1 MAISLV
7 QESNGGG
14 GVSNIANILKESSS
28 VIKMCIDERREGN
41 ESLTLSD
48 GPNKMGHDKES
59 IESRVPSGDLVDK
72 AKPST
77 RNAVG
82 KVDEEI
88 VCKGNERY
96 DVSSNKNST
105 SSDVTSNK
113 NSTSTSVSNGR
124 NTSSSK
130 NSSRN
135 STDPVTGVGSSKN
148 NSSRSLESGGVST
161 SSMNALKETN
171 IKLTTRTSQQSITG
185 EEKSSCEHG
194 STPLQGGR
202 SRRKQSRRTVKTEK
216 DASVDEM
223 ENIENKN
230 KNHLLNEAPKNKHV
244 DLTNEAQNRTYP
256 DKGAQS
262 NQVQKKPEPDEGVQ
276 RSNRNNAGDLHVEVQ
291 REKKSLTGRDVSSKT
306 RNKIVEDVTKT
317 TIASKTS
324 TKQETKVSPSGE
336 ESNKQE
342 HTHQQ
347 LQHPES
353 TTTKL
358 PECTVLIDKMNDQ
371 SGVQAEKIDTAEKD
385 TNANNSNI
393 LGENES
399 LTTADTKKATDN
411 QECTPGRPK
420 RRKPGKDDLGGKEND
435 GKPTNSMAA
444 FDKEVEELVSASVR
458 PKRQVTQKNL
468 AKKDNDEESIVEEEK
483 VLSKRN
489 VKKLSVN
496 SKSEENTEGKT
507 KSKSEQNEVNTGQ
520 VKITRNSQ
528 EGAKNKHVKAVE
540 DNAAMEVSSEVTNTS
555 EPGSNSSK
563 QKRSCI
569 RKSEEQTSLRKPA
582 KDSEVSS
589 EQTVHSNINVSLK
602 NNSEGD
608 DSKENIVLDVRL
620 KETQDET
627 QTTSIEDKENVK
639 KNDIEEKEETSNRES
654 KVEDQVKQQN
664 KCKTNNETSE
674 KTVEN
679 KVVEEESI
687 ENKDKGE
694 SRKTKAKETTSE
706 CSDLS
711 PPAKKSRRIE
721 LRKQKKESEKQHEE
735 GDEEAGEG
743 KIRKRK
749 GRCEKDGVRGK
760 KKRHRGDDSDTDR
773 KKKEVGP
780 SKWGKRFLSAGLL
793 SDTYKEDGV
802 EASKTKPSKLEDL
815 PGGLLPAPA
824 YCNKWV
830 RQRRIDF
837 KLPHDLWWLHTH
849 NLLPGRNAVPSW
861 NYKKIRTN
869 VYYDTKPNY
878 SCYEAQACNCQLPK
892 EPDKRGCGEDCL
904 NRLVYTECIP
914 SMCPCGTQC
923 ANQSIARHEWAPGLI
938 RFMTDGKGWG
948 VKTRDEIKAGTFI
961 LEYVGEVVSEKEF
974 KNRMGTIYANDT
986 HHYCLNLD
994 KGLVIDGHRMGGDGR
1009 FVNHSCAPNCEM
1021 QKWSVNGLF
1030 RMALF
1035 SLVDVPSGT
1044 ELTYDYNFSLFN
1056 PAEGQRC
1063 RCGSSNCRGVIGGK
1077 SQRVPVQTDCDR
1089 NKSVS
1094 TLGNNKSSPGGSSTS
1109 SSSRKSH
1116 NRKKELTHCLKSSS
1130 MMLSRRRF
1138 SLNQGVKFK
1147 NLAQRFSYLMN
1158 VRVNQL
1164 SVSAQQKGFIRK
1176 HHVFLVR
1183 NLVKLKVL
1191 RDKLLSKLS
1200 GAGSGSHPGGVND
1213 LSVGST
1219 GSLTPSAS
1227 SEAFMTTLN
1236 ALSTKRSCRTRRLA
1250 LAEDDPNLAKAVKL
1264 ATLLRTLHQDVLSA
1278 KDDTS
1283 QTVLSSF
1290 FLTLPSKK
1298 KLSKYYETI
1307 PDPIDL
1313 NTIDLNI
1320 SSGVYKN
1327 LASYDCD
1334 MLRLFN
1340 NAAKYYGRTTDE
1352 GIAATKLRKVYLMSK
1367 VVHSEELTRVLGE
1380 PLPENFLPLGG
1391 EEEDVIQCICGLFKD
1406 EGLMIQCERC
1416 LVWQHCDCVKA
1427 DPNAEHY
1434 LCEKC
1439 SPKPVDYE
1447 IQLDYVPEYAKP
1459 GETHYMSLM
1468 REDMLLR
1475 EGDHVYVLRDIP
1487 NPATGHRHSFKTIGS
1502 EFKYE
1507 DCDIFKVERLWK
1519 NEAGERFAFGHHY
1532 LRPHETYHEPSRKFF
1547 DNEVM
1552 RIPLYE
1558 VVPLDLIMARCYVLD
1573 LATYCK
1579 GRPVDSS
1586 PEHIYISEFRLDKG
1600 ARLFAKMP
1608 KPKVSPVCMKSYA
1621 FEMFKE
1627 KLRPVRAYT
1636 PHMEQT
1642 KQVLGGGGTNGG
1654 VNKGGGGGKVT
1665 PVGGSRSG
1673 GGGGSKSGG
1682 TPRNIVTKLS
1692 SNKLNYNKRDGQ
1704 KARLNGILLKL
1715 LAQEK
1720 EDPNKEVLDASYLLD
1735 PGKRQR
1741 KKPPLLNS

>member
-1 MAISLV
+1 NFQVVKGLPGSPVATPGHPKNSDPVFCLNANRYLDNEVHNACLIFPADSKNVAGVEVKSSRRLN
-7 QESNGGG
+7 EKRASTRLTEPSRIEPTSHETTRGGG
-14 GVSNIANILKESSS
+14 EKTRLNNEVEMPDLDDLETKITASTVERKGRERGGGRRLGVGETSVNHLPEIRIEPPPSGVMGSEELQSSPEARPPSGIFELSAKARSTAEDSTLLFLTSLSEKLKSPSPTPTVPPQSHHPRHPAKLNGQSTFATRKPKRKKANRTGFPVKKKKKKSMTTVANSLIQEVDGVDNQMKPNGNGSTDTS
-28 VIKMCIDERREGN
+28 REGK
-41 ESLTLSD
+41 D
-48 GPNKMGHDKES
+48 GVRELDSQNKKVENMEQDKETV
-59 IESRVPSGDLVDK
+59 ESRVPSVSCEL
-72 AKPST
+72 
-77 RNAVG
+77 NA
-82 KVDEEI
+82 
-88 VCKGNERY
+88 
-96 DVSSNKNST
+96 
-105 SSDVTSNK
+105 SSDVSK
-113 NSTSTSVSNGR
+113 VDKGIVCSKKRNSRFADVNNTESVS
-124 NTSSSK
+124 S
-130 NSSRN
+130 
-135 STDPVTGVGSSKN
+135 
-148 NSSRSLESGGVST
+148 
-161 SSMNALKETN
+161 NALKETN
-171 IKLTTRTSQQSITG
+171 IKLASSTTQQSSA
-185 EEKSSCEHG
+185 EDKSIDG
-194 STPLQGGR
+194 IVNR
-202 SRRKQSRRTVKTEK
+202 SRRKQSRRNVKTET
-216 DASVDEM
+216 DATADEM

-230 KNHLLNEAPKNKHV
+230 HLMDKH
-244 DLTNEAQNRTYP
+244 DALTNH
-256 DKGAQS
+256 
-262 NQVQKKPEPDEGVQ
+262 VQKKTLPDEGVQ
-276 RSNRNNAGDLHVEVQ
+276 RSNRNNVGDLPVEVQ
-291 REKKSLTGRDVSSKT
+291 REKKCLTSLELKS
-306 RNKIVEDVTKT
+306 
-317 TIASKTS
+317 ATS
-324 TKQETKVSPSGE
+324 
-336 ESNKQE
+336 
-342 HTHQQ
+342 
-347 LQHPES
+347 
-353 TTTKL
+353 KL
-358 PECTVLIDKMNDQ
+358 PECTVLIDKINDQ
-371 SGVQAEKIDTAEKD
+371 SDGGGQAEKVTSEV
-385 TNANNSNI
+385 TNTSDNI
-393 LGENES
+393 AVEGET
-399 LTTADTKKATDN
+399 LATADTLKKTTSQ
-411 QECTPGRPK
+411 QESTPSRSK
-420 RRKPGKDDLGGKEND
+420 RRKPVSDALGGKEND
-435 GKPTNSMAA
+435 GKPPKVTLPFMTT
-444 FDKEVEELVSASVR
+444 FDKEVEELVAAGGR

-468 AKKDNDEESIVEEEK
+468 TVTRNVEKDEDSRVQELEEEEK
-483 VLSKRN
+483 VLTTRPKRN

-496 SKSEENTEGKT
+496 S
-507 KSKSEQNEVNTGQ
+507 SEQIEDKTEV
-520 VKITRNSQ
+520 KP
-528 EGAKNKHVKAVE
+528 KNKSQDKQEKSVE
-540 DNAAMEVSSEVTNTS
+540 DDSTVEN
-555 EPGSNSSK
+555 
-563 QKRSCI
+563 
-569 RKSEEQTSLRKPA
+569 EEQ
-582 KDSEVSS
+582 SS
-589 EQTVHSNINVSLK
+589 HEKADKRVDTDKEDAVDK
-602 NNSEGD
+602 EKEGN

-620 KETQDET
+620 KETKDDT
-627 QTTSIEDKENVK
+627 QTTSSEDKENVDE
-639 KNDIEEKEETSNRES
+639 KNNVEDKEEKLTRES
-654 KVEDQVKQQN
+654 KVEEQVNPEK
-664 KCKTNNETSE
+664 KGKTNE
-674 KTVEN
+674 KPDEDE
-679 KVVEEESI
+679 VEEEH
-687 ENKDKGE
+687 KDTEKVE
-694 SRKTKAKETTSE
+694 SRKTKAKEPTSE
-706 CSDLS
+706 CDLS
-711 PPAKKSRRIE
+711 TPAKKSRRIE
-721 LRKQKKESEKQHEE
+721 LRKQKKEAEKHQEEEEEEE
-735 GDEEAGEG
+735 GGEG

-749 GRCEKDGVRGK
+749 GRCEKDGVRGGKRGK
-760 KKRHRGDDSDTDR
+760 KNRGGGDDSDNDK

-780 SKWGKRFLSAGLL
+780 SKWGKRYLSAGLL
-793 SDTYKEDGV
+793 SDTYKEDGG

-815 PGGLLPAPA
+815 PGGILPPPA

-849 NLLPGRNAVPSW
+849 NQLPGRNAVPSW

-869 VYYDTKPNY
+869 VYYDIKPNY
-878 SCYEAQACNCQLPK
+878 SCYEAQACNCQLPN

-914 SMCPCGTQC
+914 SMCPCGTRC
-923 ANQSIARHEWAPGLI
+923 ANQSIQRHEWAPGLI
-938 RFMTDGKGWG
+938 KFMTDGKGWG
-948 VKTRDEIKAGTFI
+948 VKTRDVIKAGTFI

-1021 QKWSVNGLF
+1021 QKWCVNGLF

-1035 SLVDVPSGT
+1035 SMVDVPPGT

-1094 TLGNNKSSPGGSSTS
+1094 TLGRSSNAS

-1116 NRKKELTHCLKSSS
+1116 NRKKELTHCHKSSS
-1130 MMLSRRRF
+1130 MMLSRRRY

-1164 SVSAQQKGFIRK
+1164 SVSSQQKSFIRK
-1176 HHVFLVR
+1176 HHVFLIR

-1200 GAGSGSHPGGVND
+1200 GGGAGASGSHA
-1213 LSVGST
+1213 GST

-1298 KLSKYYETI
+1298 KLPKYYEII
-1307 PDPIDL
+1307 PDPIDF
-1313 NTIDLNI
+1313 NTIDVNI

-1340 NAAKYYGRTTDE
+1340 NAPKFYGRTTDE
-1352 GIAATKLRKVYLMSK
+1352 GIAATKLRKVYLMTK
-1367 VVHSEELTRVLGE
+1367 VVHSEELSRVLGE
-1380 PLPENFLPLGG
+1380 PLPENFLPSGG

-1459 GETHYMSLM
+1459 GETHYMSLI

-1487 NPATGHRHSFKTIGS
+1487 NPATGQRHSFKTIGS
-1502 EFKYE
+1502 EFKFE

-1579 GRPVDSS
+1579 G
-1586 PEHIYISEFRLDKG
+1586 
-1600 ARLFAKMP
+1600 KM
-1608 KPKVSPVCMKSYA
+1608 K
-1621 FEMFKE
+1621 
-1627 KLRPVRAYT
+1627 
-1636 PHMEQT
+1636 
-1642 KQVLGGGGTNGG
+1642 
-1654 VNKGGGGGKVT
+1654 
-1665 PVGGSRSG
+1665 
-1673 GGGGSKSGG
+1673 
-1682 TPRNIVTKLS
+1682 
-1692 SNKLNYNKRDGQ
+1692 
-1704 KARLNGILLKL
+1704 
-1715 LAQEK
+1715 
-1720 EDPNKEVLDASYLLD
+1720 
-1735 PGKRQR
+1735 
-1741 KKPPLLNS
+1741 